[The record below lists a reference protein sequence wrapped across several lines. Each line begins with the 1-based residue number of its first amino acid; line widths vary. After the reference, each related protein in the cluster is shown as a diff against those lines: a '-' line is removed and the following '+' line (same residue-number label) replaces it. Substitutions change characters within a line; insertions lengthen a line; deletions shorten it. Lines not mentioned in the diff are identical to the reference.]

1 MLKFT
6 EQKHF
11 RVDSYNKALK
21 QFDSSNNELR
31 EVCTSSNWYF
41 SCVLPNVLGNDY
53 AWGKEIVITVIRE

>member
-53 AWGKEIVITVIRE
+53 A